1 MVVAPESVK
10 QKIIINGIFIGTE
23 CIRFVEEG
31 KNLGVYLDSI
41 LSFDSHINKVV
52 KGCHSTLRQIS
63 RVRKFFT
70 EHDLQILISSLVLS
84 RIDCNNVLYYN
95 LKASNIRKLQTVQ
108 NCAARIVCRV
118 NRFDRVSSDSLTKK
132 LHWLKVN
139 ERILY
144 KILVLVHKCI
154 NRKAPNVLIA
164 SFTLS
169 ERSRCNRLVTKSFNS
184 AFGERAF
191 TVCGPKLWNS
201 LPAYLRTIENIN
213 TFKEKLKTY
222 LFKKCYN
229 C

>member
-1 MVVAPESVK
+1 M
-10 QKIIINGIFIGTE
+10 
-23 CIRFVEEG
+23 
-31 KNLGVYLDSI
+31 
-41 LSFDSHINKVV
+41 
-52 KGCHSTLRQIS
+52 RQIS
-63 RVRKFFT
+63 KVRKFFT
-70 EHDLQILISSLVLS
+70 KHDLQILISSLVLS

-201 LPAYLRTIENIN
+201 IPSYLRTIEKIN